1 MKNNTNFGENT
12 LYVQRMF
19 SEDSKNDKEGKASF
33 WQKHKRKILAGA
45 ALAGAGA
52 LGALGYANKDKIAN
66 VFTSDPESKPAPT
79 PIGKSAKQA
88 LTTAT
93 QWVEKLTFANDDDW
107 VIDLDIIAKNLE
119 IAAKDEG
126 TRTQALSLRDKVVR
140 MIDGDLTKIE
150 QRRPSVTDPAKLKKA
165 DMLLQMAKAQRNR
178 LVSIQ

>member
-1 MKNNTNFGENT
+1 MNDTPFGMNVYY
-12 LYVQRMF
+12 LRQRTF
-19 SEDSKNDKEGKASF
+19 SEDSENDKKRKASF
-33 WQKHKRKILAGA
+33 WQKHKRKILAGG

-93 QWVEKLTFANDDDW
+93 QWVEKLTFAIDDW

-119 IAAKDEG
+119 IAAEDEG
-126 TRTQALSLRDKVVR
+126 THTQALSLRDKVVR

-165 DMLLQMAKAQRNR
+165 DMLLQMVKAQRNR